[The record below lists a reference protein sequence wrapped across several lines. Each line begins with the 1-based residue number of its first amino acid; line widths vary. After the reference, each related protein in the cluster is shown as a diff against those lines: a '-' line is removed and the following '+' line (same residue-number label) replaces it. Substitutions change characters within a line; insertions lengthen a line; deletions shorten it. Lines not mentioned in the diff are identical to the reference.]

1 MRFIKMEGLGNDYVY
16 VDTMRQPVVDPAKLA
31 IAVSRPHVGIGSDG
45 LVLIGASDKADFSM
59 RIYNAD
65 GSEAEMCGNATRCVG
80 KYLYE
85 RSYTRGTEITL
96 DTKGGVRTL
105 WLTVQGDKVTEV
117 RVDMGVPSFSPID
130 VGANLPGER
139 MVSVPIEAAGKT
151 WCMTCVSVGNPHA
164 VIFVPDDPATLDI
177 AAIGGEIERHP
188 LFPQRIN
195 VEFAQ
200 VISRAEVRMRVWERG
215 SGETQACGTGACAVL
230 AAAVANGLSDARAV
244 IHLKGGDLLIEQ
256 DPATGHLFK
265 TGPANIVFEGE
276 YYE

>member
-1 MRFIKMEGLGNDYVY
+1 MHFIKMEGLGNDYVY
-16 VDTMRQPVVDPAKLA
+16 IDTMRQPVADPLALA

-45 LVLIGASDKADFSM
+45 LVLVGASDKADFSM

-85 RSYTRGTEITL
+85 RGHTDRTEITL

-105 WLTVQGDKVTEV
+105 WLTVTDKRVTSV
-117 RVDMGVPSFSPID
+117 RVDMGAPGFSPAD

-139 MVSVPIEAAGKT
+139 IIDAPIEAAGKT
-151 WCMTCVSVGNPHA
+151 WRMTCVSVGNPHA
-164 VIFVPDDPATLDI
+164 VIFVPGDPATLDI
-177 AAIGGEIERHP
+177 EAIGSEIERHP

-200 VISRAEVRMRVWERG
+200 VLSRGEIRMRVWERG
-215 SGETQACGTGACAVL
+215 SGETQACGTGATAVL
-230 AAAVANGLSDARAV
+230 AAAVANGLTDSRAT
-244 IHLKGGDLLIEQ
+244 IHLLGGDLLIEQ

-276 YYE
+276 YFG